1 MDITGEYR
9 IPLARTTVWN
19 ALNDPD
25 ILGECIPGCENIE
38 RVSDTHFKA
47 KVVAKVGPV
56 KAGFDTEVTLSD
68 LNPPASYTL
77 TGEGKGGAAGFARGS
92 AEAEGNS
99 ALPGAEVQVS
109 GGGGHY
115 VIDVIAEA
123 FEGKRMLAQQ
133 TQEKD
138 EEDASIVSGPGVQ
151 VYEGDDKSSFNFND
165 ELNMQDKD
173 TAQQTCV
180 KCNKSVTNCIK
191 TTNKKGQV
199 LVYCHDCMLG

>member
-92 AEAEGNS
+92 AEVALEEDGNETVLRYT
-99 ALPGAEVQVS
+99 ARIQPG
-109 GGGGHY
+109 
-115 VIDVIAEA
+115 
-123 FEGKRMLAQQ
+123 GKLAQVGSRLIGGTARKLGEQ
-133 TQEKD
+133 FFSKFAHRMSV
-138 EEDASIVSGPGVQ
+138 ASGAT
-151 VYEGDDKSSFNFND
+151 ESS
-165 ELNMQDKD
+165 
-173 TAQQTCV
+173 
-180 KCNKSVTNCIK
+180 
-191 TTNKKGQV
+191 
-199 LVYCHDCMLG
+199 